1 MDSIFDLDHLYRTY
15 FKMALPSVFGL
26 MVSVVYNLADTFF
39 IAQSND
45 TALIAGVSL
54 CAPVFTALMA
64 FGNIY
69 GQGGSSLISRLL
81 GQDDRE
87 GTGRV
92 SSFCFYVAL
101 TTGVVLAALMMLFRV
116 PLLGILGATAET
128 MPHAEAYYTVL
139 AIGAPATVLNF
150 IHSNLVRCEGMATQ
164 SMIGSIGGTVINI
177 ILDPILITTVGWG
190 ARGAAIATIV
200 GYLCSDLYFLWL
212 LHKKSRCLSVKLS
225 QCHVTGRELQQI
237 LGVGVT
243 AALSNLMQSLTVI
256 VMNQFL
262 LPYGNDKIAAMGIA
276 SKVSMIAQLVL
287 VGFSFGGIPLFGYL
301 YGAKKRD
308 VMRKLIRFCLTF
320 LVSIAVVLSLIL
332 CLNSGALMRLFVQ
345 DAGMIATGAQMLRW
359 QVYTAAFGGVVLLLT
374 VLFQATGKIIPS
386 FLLSISRQGV
396 VFLLALV
403 VCVHLFQY
411 QGVLMAQAV
420 ADILSAALALGLLAA
435 SGQIPVEALQGRVFA
450 GELSLSGALRPVPGM
465 LPLTIMARQ
474 LGLANDTGV
483 EITAAQGRLT
493 WSTDT
498 NYQDGLTLMAA
509 IGQGNTAVTPLQL
522 AQYAATL
529 ANYGRKPT
537 LHFADRAVQPATGAA
552 VWQYEPAFTEIPG
565 GEAVFGPIRD
575 GMKRMAQ
582 TARALREAPVTVAAK
597 TGSPQLA
604 DTLPDGSH
612 YVNSVL
618 IGYAPADDP
627 QIAMAVVL
635 EYGGGGANAAPVMR
649 AVLDAWFE

>member
-39 IAQSND
+39 IAQSNN

-128 MPHAEAYYTVL
+128 MPHAQAYYTVL

-190 ARGAAIATIV
+190 AGGAAIATIV

-308 VMRKLIRFCLTF
+308 VMRKLID
-320 LVSIAVVLSLIL
+320 
-332 CLNSGALMRLFVQ
+332 M
-345 DAGMIATGAQMLRW
+345 
-359 QVYTAAFGGVVLLLT
+359 Y
-374 VLFQATGKIIPS
+374 P
-386 FLLSISRQGV
+386 
-396 VFLLALV
+396 
-403 VCVHLFQY
+403 
-411 QGVLMAQAV
+411 
-420 ADILSAALALGLLAA
+420 
-435 SGQIPVEALQGRVFA
+435 
-450 GELSLSGALRPVPGM
+450 
-465 LPLTIMARQ
+465 
-474 LGLANDTGV
+474 
-483 EITAAQGRLT
+483 
-493 WSTDT
+493 
-498 NYQDGLTLMAA
+498 
-509 IGQGNTAVTPLQL
+509 
-522 AQYAATL
+522 
-529 ANYGRKPT
+529 
-537 LHFADRAVQPATGAA
+537 
-552 VWQYEPAFTEIPG
+552 
-565 GEAVFGPIRD
+565 
-575 GMKRMAQ
+575 
-582 TARALREAPVTVAAK
+582 
-597 TGSPQLA
+597 
-604 DTLPDGSH
+604 
-612 YVNSVL
+612 
-618 IGYAPADDP
+618 
-627 QIAMAVVL
+627 
-635 EYGGGGANAAPVMR
+635 
-649 AVLDAWFE
+649 

>member
-116 PLLGILGATAET
+116 PLLGILGATVET
-128 MPHAEAYYTVL
+128 MPHAQAYYTVL

-190 ARGAAIATIV
+190 AGGAAIATIV

-225 QCHVTGRELQQI
+225 QCHVTGKELQQV

-320 LVSIAVVLSLIL
+320 LVSIAAMLFPHPLPEFRGADAALRAGCRDDRHWCADAPLAGLHRSLWRR
-332 CLNSGALMRLFVQ
+332 GAP
-345 DAGMIATGAQMLRW
+345 AHGAVPGNW
-359 QVYTAAFGGVVLLLT
+359 ENHT
-374 VLFQATGKIIPS
+374 VLPALHQPSGRGVSVGTG
-386 FLLSISRQGV
+386 
-396 VFLLALV
+396 
-403 VCVHLFQY
+403 
-411 QGVLMAQAV
+411 
-420 ADILSAALALGLLAA
+420 GLRTSVPV
-435 SGQIPVEALQGRVFA
+435 SG
-450 GELSLSGALRPVPGM
+450 
-465 LPLTIMARQ
+465 
-474 LGLANDTGV
+474 
-483 EITAAQGRLT
+483 
-493 WSTDT
+493 
-498 NYQDGLTLMAA
+498 
-509 IGQGNTAVTPLQL
+509 
-522 AQYAATL
+522 
-529 ANYGRKPT
+529 
-537 LHFADRAVQPATGAA
+537 RA
-552 VWQYEPAFTEIPG
+552 
-565 GEAVFGPIRD
+565 
-575 GMKRMAQ
+575 
-582 TARALREAPVTVAAK
+582 
-597 TGSPQLA
+597 
-604 DTLPDGSH
+604 DGSSCGRH
-612 YVNSVL
+612 PERCA
-618 IGYAPADDP
+618 GPWPA
-627 QIAMAVVL
+627 
-635 EYGGGGANAAPVMR
+635 GGQP
-649 AVLDAWFE
+649 

>member
-1 MDSIFDLDHLYRTY
+1 
-15 FKMALPSVFGL
+15 
-26 MVSVVYNLADTFF
+26 
-39 IAQSND
+39 
-45 TALIAGVSL
+45 
-54 CAPVFTALMA
+54 MA

-128 MPHAEAYYTVL
+128 MPHAQAYYTVL

-177 ILDPILITTVGWG
+177 ILDSILITTVGWG
-190 ARGAAIATIV
+190 AGGAAIATIV

-411 QGVLMAQAV
+411 QGVLMAQTV

-435 SGQIPVEALQGRVFA
+435 S
-450 GELSLSGALRPVPGM
+450 
-465 LPLTIMARQ
+465 
-474 LGLANDTGV
+474 
-483 EITAAQGRLT
+483 
-493 WSTDT
+493 
-498 NYQDGLTLMAA
+498 
-509 IGQGNTAVTPLQL
+509 
-522 AQYAATL
+522 
-529 ANYGRKPT
+529 
-537 LHFADRAVQPATGAA
+537 
-552 VWQYEPAFTEIPG
+552 
-565 GEAVFGPIRD
+565 RD
-575 GMKRMAQ
+575 II
-582 TARALREAPVTVAAK
+582 AK
-597 TGSPQLA
+597 Q
-604 DTLPDGSH
+604 
-612 YVNSVL
+612 
-618 IGYAPADDP
+618 
-627 QIAMAVVL
+627 
-635 EYGGGGANAAPVMR
+635 
-649 AVLDAWFE
+649 

>member
-128 MPHAEAYYTVL
+128 MPHAQAYYTVL

-190 ARGAAIATIV
+190 AGGAAIATIV

-243 AALSNLMQSLTVI
+243 AALSNLMQ
-256 VMNQFL
+256 
-262 LPYGNDKIAAMGIA
+262 
-276 SKVSMIAQLVL
+276 
-287 VGFSFGGIPLFGYL
+287 
-301 YGAKKRD
+301 
-308 VMRKLIRFCLTF
+308 
-320 LVSIAVVLSLIL
+320 
-332 CLNSGALMRLFVQ
+332 LFVQ

-435 SGQIPVEALQGRVFA
+435 S
-450 GELSLSGALRPVPGM
+450 
-465 LPLTIMARQ
+465 
-474 LGLANDTGV
+474 
-483 EITAAQGRLT
+483 
-493 WSTDT
+493 
-498 NYQDGLTLMAA
+498 
-509 IGQGNTAVTPLQL
+509 
-522 AQYAATL
+522 
-529 ANYGRKPT
+529 
-537 LHFADRAVQPATGAA
+537 
-552 VWQYEPAFTEIPG
+552 
-565 GEAVFGPIRD
+565 RD
-575 GMKRMAQ
+575 II
-582 TARALREAPVTVAAK
+582 AK
-597 TGSPQLA
+597 Q
-604 DTLPDGSH
+604 
-612 YVNSVL
+612 
-618 IGYAPADDP
+618 
-627 QIAMAVVL
+627 
-635 EYGGGGANAAPVMR
+635 
-649 AVLDAWFE
+649 

>member
-190 ARGAAIATIV
+190 AGGAAIATIV

-411 QGVLMAQAV
+411 QGVLMASCGRHPERCAGPWPAGGQPRYHRKTVNTKTPGGPLKAAV
-420 ADILSAALALGLLAA
+420 LRAFSVFDAFARLDALLVGVAAAFHLGGVVGGIQHPLRGLVG
-435 SGQIPVEALQGRVFA
+435 GQHAFLRGGALQNGPPEQVFVHHVQLPGR
-450 GELSLSGALRPVPGM
+450 
-465 LPLTIMARQ
+465 T
-474 LGLANDTGV
+474 GL
-483 EITAAQGRLT
+483 I
-493 WSTDT
+493 
-498 NYQDGLTLMAA
+498 
-509 IGQGNTAVTPLQL
+509 
-522 AQYAATL
+522 
-529 ANYGRKPT
+529 
-537 LHFADRAVQPATGAA
+537 
-552 VWQYEPAFTEIPG
+552 
-565 GEAVFGPIRD
+565 
-575 GMKRMAQ
+575 
-582 TARALREAPVTVAAK
+582 
-597 TGSPQLA
+597 
-604 DTLPDGSH
+604 
-612 YVNSVL
+612 
-618 IGYAPADDP
+618 
-627 QIAMAVVL
+627 
-635 EYGGGGANAAPVMR
+635 
-649 AVLDAWFE
+649 

>member
-128 MPHAEAYYTVL
+128 MPHAQAYYTVL

-308 VMRKLIRFCLTF
+308 VMRKLIPPMDNSAEAVARRKLYAACL
-320 LVSIAVVLSLIL
+320 SKSA
-332 CLNSGALMRLFVQ
+332 Q
-345 DAGMIATGAQMLRW
+345 DGE
-359 QVYTAAFGGVVLLLT
+359 
-374 VLFQATGKIIPS
+374 K
-386 FLLSISRQGV
+386 
-396 VFLLALV
+396 
-403 VCVHLFQY
+403 
-411 QGVLMAQAV
+411 QAV
-420 ADILSAALALGLLAA
+420 PYADWSAEKQAEYKLQAADLTTQGSAADTVSADMTQVDA
-435 SGQIPVEALQGRVFA
+435 
-450 GELSLSGALRPVPGM
+450 LSGA
-465 LPLTIMARQ
+465 TI
-474 LGLANDTGV
+474 T
-483 EITAAQGRLT
+483 
-493 WSTDT
+493 S
-498 NYQDGLTLMAA
+498 
-509 IGQGNTAVTPLQL
+509 TAVTDIVNNS
-522 AQYAATL
+522 YF
-529 ANYGRKPT
+529 Y
-537 LHFADRAVQPATGAA
+537 V
-552 VWQYEPAFTEIPG
+552 TE
-565 GEAVFGPIRD
+565 
-575 GMKRMAQ
+575 
-582 TARALREAPVTVAAK
+582 
-597 TGSPQLA
+597 
-604 DTLPDGSH
+604 
-612 YVNSVL
+612 VL
-618 IGYAPADDP
+618 CA
-627 QIAMAVVL
+627 
-635 EYGGGGANAAPVMR
+635 E
-649 AVLDAWFE
+649 

>member
-128 MPHAEAYYTVL
+128 MPHAQAYYTVL

-190 ARGAAIATIV
+190 AGGAAIATIV

-262 LPYGNDKIAAMGIA
+262 LPYGNDKIAAHGHCQQGEHDRPA
-276 SKVSMIAQLVL
+276 GSGWLLVRRHPTVRLPVRRKKAGRDAQAH
-287 VGFSFGGIPLFGYL
+287 P
-301 YGAKKRD
+301 
-308 VMRKLIRFCLTF
+308 
-320 LVSIAVVLSLIL
+320 
-332 CLNSGALMRLFVQ
+332 
-345 DAGMIATGAQMLRW
+345 
-359 QVYTAAFGGVVLLLT
+359 
-374 VLFQATGKIIPS
+374 
-386 FLLSISRQGV
+386 LLSDLSRLHCRG
-396 VFLLALV
+396 
-403 VCVHLFQY
+403 
-411 QGVLMAQAV
+411 AV
-420 ADILSAALALGLLAA
+420 PHPLPEFRGADAALRAGCRDDRHWCADAPLAGLH
-435 SGQIPVEALQGRVFA
+435 R
-450 GELSLSGALRPVPGM
+450 SLWRRGAPAHGAVPG
-465 LPLTIMARQ
+465 
-474 LGLANDTGV
+474 N
-483 EITAAQGRLT
+483 
-493 WSTDT
+493 W
-498 NYQDGLTLMAA
+498 
-509 IGQGNTAVTPLQL
+509 
-522 AQYAATL
+522 
-529 ANYGRKPT
+529 
-537 LHFADRAVQPATGAA
+537 
-552 VWQYEPAFTEIPG
+552 
-565 GEAVFGPIRD
+565 
-575 GMKRMAQ
+575 
-582 TARALREAPVTVAAK
+582 
-597 TGSPQLA
+597 
-604 DTLPDGSH
+604 
-612 YVNSVL
+612 
-618 IGYAPADDP
+618 
-627 QIAMAVVL
+627 
-635 EYGGGGANAAPVMR
+635 
-649 AVLDAWFE
+649 